1 MAQVEQIGGSHYKAQ
16 YQHWDYCKDTN
27 MGYLEGN
34 ATKYLMRWDKKNGL
48 EDLRKS
54 LSYVKKL
61 MVGNEYAIR
70 VPPTQSHLFE
80 RMCDE
85 NGVGDM
91 ERVIMYSI
99 FHWQSYANL
108 ELAREQL
115 IGYIRTQ
122 EEYQETLKAF
132 NGEPTSAYTNQGK

>member
-54 LSYVKKL
+54 LSYVEKL
-61 MVGNEYAIR
+61 MVGNEHTVR
-70 VPPTQSHLFE
+70 VPPKNFSLFE
-80 RMCDE
+80 RLCTE
-85 NGVGDM
+85 NNVGDI
-91 ERVIMYSI
+91 ERLIMYAI
-99 FHWQSYANL
+99 FHWETYTNL
-108 ELAREQL
+108 SDTRLHLIDYIKSKEEREA
-115 IGYIRTQ
+115 
-122 EEYQETLKAF
+122 TLKSLA
-132 NGEPTSAYTNQGK
+132 EPTSAYTNQGK